1 MLVESAGWS
10 SQHFEQWLNQ
20 LVFGKPWSFMHAVV
34 SLPDSDTE
42 KTSSW
47 SELRM
52 NNDSADGL
60 QQRIITLLSSTIRE
74 DAEDEREGVK
84 VVSDSEEIME
94 LA

>member
-1 MLVESAGWS
+1 
-10 SQHFEQWLNQ
+10 
-20 LVFGKPWSFMHAVV
+20 MHAVV

-60 QQRIITLLSSTIRE
+60 QQRIVTLLSSTIRE